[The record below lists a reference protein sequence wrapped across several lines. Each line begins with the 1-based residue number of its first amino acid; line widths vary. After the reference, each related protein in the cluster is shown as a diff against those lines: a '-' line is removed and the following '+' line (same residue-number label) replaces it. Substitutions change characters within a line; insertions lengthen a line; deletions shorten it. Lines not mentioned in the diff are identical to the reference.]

1 MYNSCAQLY
10 SNSTQAPAIICWY
23 LALCDVC
30 LCYECSHNPKSAPAM
45 PAQVPEPRAA
55 PTHPLTSSSSLP
67 NRGIPSPAPIYRHKQ
82 LTASPVAA
90 TYSAHTNKGSRYD
103 LARGWCINTPV
114 MFMRRQWR
122 WILYA
127 CTPTM
132 LKIEPRDVTVTPPS
146 TLGHDSERWTG
157 DAPLIRGSI

>member
-30 LCYECSHNPKSAPAM
+30 LCYECSHNPKVLRQCPHKYLRLTCAARRTNPSTNYLDQPAK
-45 PAQVPEPRAA
+45 PCHTVPYPNLSTQTARRIAG
-55 PTHPLTSSSSLP
+55 SSHLQ
-67 NRGIPSPAPIYRHKQ
+67 R
-82 LTASPVAA
+82 T
-90 TYSAHTNKGSRYD
+90 HTNKGSRYD

-122 WILYA
+122 RILYA
-127 CTPTM
+127 CTPIM
-132 LKIEPRDVTVTPPS
+132 LNIEPPMS
-146 TLGHDSERWTG
+146 L
-157 DAPLIRGSI
+157 